1 MVSESFVWRVWRL
14 TTGQARISKC
24 VVQKKTPSYIWAT
37 DPALVHTKLSNEDKF
52 DTNGFGKYSG
62 EPCLER
68 LFFFESQAIA
78 YAAELNKNPK
88 PYS

>member
-1 MVSESFVWRVWRL
+1 MQSESSVWKVWRL
-14 TTGQARISKC
+14 TTGQAKIAKC
-24 VVQKKTPSYIWAT
+24 VVQKKTPSYIWAVEPYYA
-37 DPALVHTKLSNEDKF
+37 DLKLSNRHRF
-52 DTNGFGKYSG
+52 DVNGHSQYSG